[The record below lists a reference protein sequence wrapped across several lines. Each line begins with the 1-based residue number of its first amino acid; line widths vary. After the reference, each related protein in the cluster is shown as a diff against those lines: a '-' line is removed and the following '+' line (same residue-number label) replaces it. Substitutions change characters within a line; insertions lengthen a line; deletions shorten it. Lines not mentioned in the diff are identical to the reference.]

1 MAAFTLAQMAAA
13 GVTPGLTN
21 NPSAPDFVVLEYTID
36 GSKKAVGATDTVE
49 FYQVP
54 TGASL
59 HILGASVNVVAPA
72 TATANFDLG
81 IWAASHTNV
90 TGLTAFDLDAAAGTS
105 THKLA
110 TAANLAASGNKLTL
124 EMDTAALGNGVV
136 RIRVYGVL
144 MA

>member
-1 MAAFTLAQMAAA
+1 MAALTLAQMSAA
-13 GVTPGLTN
+13 GVNPGLSDK
-21 NPSAPDFVVLEYTID
+21 PSFPDFVTIEYTID
-36 GSKKAVGATDTVE
+36 GSKKVVGATDTVE

-54 TGASL
+54 TGGSL
-59 HILGASVNVVAPA
+59 LILGASVYVVAAA

-81 IWAASHTNV
+81 IWASSHTNV
-90 TGLTAFDLDAAAGTS
+90 TGLTAFDLDATAGTNV
-105 THKLA
+105 HKAA

-124 EMDTAALGNGVV
+124 EMDTAALGSGVI

>member
-1 MAAFTLAQMAAA
+1 MAALTLAQMSAA
-13 GVTPGLTN
+13 GVNPGLTDT
-21 NPSAPDFVVLEYTID
+21 PSFPDFVVLEYTID

-54 TGASL
+54 TGASFQ
-59 HILGASVNVVAPA
+59 ILGASVYVVAAA

-90 TGLTAFDLDAAAGTS
+90 TGLTAFDLDAAAGTNV
-105 THKLA
+105 HKLA
-110 TAANLAASGNKLTL
+110 TAANLAASGNKLTF
-124 EMDTAALGNGVV
+124 EMDTAALGSGVI
-136 RIRVYGVL
+136 RIRVYGIM